1 MQKLYYI
8 FVFIIF
14 VFGCDYNNTSS
25 GDDFKKSYKK
35 QISSGDI
42 DENEVQYFD
51 DNSRIYSNFKY
62 GISFQEKRGWE
73 IDYGV
78 GQYTIYR
85 AIQPDSAYT
94 FSINVIEV
102 NLDSDDDFLDI
113 HEVVDEIG
121 LDAYKAQFEN
131 MIAKKANVQVLNSST
146 KKIYFRN
153 FPAMKTIINHN
164 VREKDYEIGFTNIMY
179 QLTRNNYTITCSLAV
194 PTFFY
199 DENKESL
206 DNIFNGIQLLNIN

>member
-1 MQKLYYI
+1 MQKLSYI
-8 FVFIIF
+8 FVFILF
-14 VFGCDYNNTSS
+14 CVGCNDKNTSS

-42 DENEVQYFD
+42 DKNEVQYFD
-51 DNSRIYSNFKY
+51 DSTRIYSNFKY
-62 GISFQEKRGWE
+62 GIAFQEKRSWE

-102 NLDSDDDFLDI
+102 NIDSDDFLNI
-113 HEVVDEIG
+113 HDVVDEVG
-121 LDAYKAQFEN
+121 LDTYKTQFEN
-131 MIAKKANVQVLNSST
+131 MISKKANAQILNSYA

-153 FPAMKTIINHN
+153 FPTLKIIISDN
-164 VREKDYEIGFTNIMY
+164 VREEDYEISFTNIMY
-179 QLTRNNYTITCSLAV
+179 QFIRNNYTITCTLAV